1 MLRTHPSL
9 REEQY
14 SFFIPITFLNPE
26 NLNFIMSC
34 KHGIRVH
41 VKFCSLNTF
50 PKWAKVGWPEKEAL
64 EEINW
69 TLWTLVYDAW
79 GEATLKTQCNA
90 IHWMLKHASCHQ
102 I

>member
-1 MLRTHPSL
+1 MGNEICQNIKNMLRTHPSL

-64 EEINW
+64 EEIN
-69 TLWTLVYDAW
+69 
-79 GEATLKTQCNA
+79 
-90 IHWMLKHASCHQ
+90 
-102 I
+102 